1 MTRYAK
7 FKGNTHR
14 QEQEASSW
22 GEQLSAAK
30 QISKN
35 KIERTEQRR
44 LKRQEEK
51 KAKMVCFNCRR
62 PGHNIHDC
70 PEKTKGMEHNLKNRV
85 CFVCGKPGHRAA
97 QCSHNPRG
105 LYPDGGGCK
114 FCGDVTHLY
123 AACPKKLGK
132 EEEEQ
137 EEAGLATFDPMLN
150 TEVEIEHINVAPSS
164 VKVRP
169 KGPKIVRF

>member
-14 QEQEASSW
+14 QENEATSW
-22 GEQLSAAK
+22 KEQLSAAK
-30 QISKN
+30 QIDKA
-35 KIERTEQRR
+35 KVERSEKRR
-44 LKRQEEK
+44 LKRQEDK
-51 KAKMVCFNCRR
+51 KGGFSVVFDSMNVFLAKMVCFNCRR
-62 PGHNIHDC
+62 PGHTIHEC
-70 PEKTKGMEHNLKNRV
+70 PEKTKGMEDNIKNRV

-123 AACPKKLGK
+123 AACPKKLGGDFLTSIHFYVIF
-132 EEEEQ
+132 Q
-137 EEAGLATFDPMLN
+137 EKKRRKLKK
-150 TEVEIEHINVAPSS
+150 VAWQ
-164 VKVRP
+164 RLTLC
-169 KGPKIVRF
+169 